1 MKNIHTQLLIVSF
14 VHSTK
19 LTINNGIK
27 VIRKRKYDLEY
38 YLTNFVYI
46 LNDVN
51 KWSSLRFI
59 NKDAKCNHWK
69 SIYNEFLKWS
79 KDNIFEKAF
88 QLLLSKE
95 YFKLSKVRRNKKI
108 NLFIDATKINNKS
121 GVEGITINGE
131 NKKKNVTSIIFI
143 NDHNNLPLSF
153 VKQNIKRTLYNG
165 RNTSTSEIK
174 NVQNALNKIT
184 INIRDYIKCDIIADK
199 GYITQEKFRV
209 FNREIHITTPK
220 KKNQKIRNT
229 QREKALLKT
238 LRAGE
243 LLIISFAYN

>member
-1 MKNIHTQLLIVSF
+1 MKNIHTQLLIISF
-14 VHSTK
+14 AHSAK
-19 LTINNGIK
+19 LTINNRVK

-121 GVEGITINGE
+121 QGGAT
-131 NKKKNVTSIIFI
+131 F
-143 NDHNNLPLSF
+143 
-153 VKQNIKRTLYNG
+153 
-165 RNTSTSEIK
+165 
-174 NVQNALNKIT
+174 
-184 INIRDYIKCDIIADK
+184 
-199 GYITQEKFRV
+199 
-209 FNREIHITTPK
+209 
-220 KKNQKIRNT
+220 
-229 QREKALLKT
+229 
-238 LRAGE
+238 
-243 LLIISFAYN
+243 